1 MTDRV
6 RDQLKGLGIKDAPGR
21 SQEIR
26 DGLSVIRDFRNRL
39 WSLEHY
45 ADMVR
50 FVRSTISAELSR
62 KLEHIINPPKAMG
75 LAEDVSPDSIKWFVE
90 YWWLA
95 SKDYSPD
102 LYVASDN
109 TVVASWWEKRSLIQV
124 RFFSSGYVLAS
135 IRQAG
140 GGKEG
145 RSRFWMAARELPGS
159 FVW

>member
-1 MTDRV
+1 
-6 RDQLKGLGIKDAPGR
+6 
-21 SQEIR
+21 
-26 DGLSVIRDFRNRL
+26 
-39 WSLEHY
+39 
-45 ADMVR
+45 R

-95 SKDYSPD
+95 SKNYSPD

-124 RFFSSGYVLAS
+124 RFFSSGYALAS

-140 GGKEG
+140 KGEEG
-145 RSRFWMAARELPGS
+145 RSRFWISARELPSS